1 MKKLFSAADRYLRVC
16 DWRDIAVLKFCLCAL
31 GVLVGLAV
39 PTQKKKPAA
48 KIAGL
53 VFAATY
59 IPLIAKFLFVLL
71 SKEDDNES

>member
-1 MKKLFSAADRYLRVC
+1 MKKLFSAADRYLRAC

-39 PTQKKKPAA
+39 PSQKKKPAA

-53 VFAATY
+53 VFAVTY
-59 IPLIAKFLFVLL
+59 VPLLVKFLFALRG
-71 SKEDDNES
+71 KEDNE

>member
-31 GVLVGLAV
+31 GVLVGLTV

-59 IPLIAKFLFVLL
+59 IPLIAKFLFVLH
-71 SKEDDNES
+71 SKEDDD